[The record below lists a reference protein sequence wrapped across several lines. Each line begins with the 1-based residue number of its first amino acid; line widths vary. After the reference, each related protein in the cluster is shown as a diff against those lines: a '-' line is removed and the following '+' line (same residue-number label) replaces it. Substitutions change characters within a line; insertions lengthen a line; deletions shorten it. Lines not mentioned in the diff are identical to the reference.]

1 MSMCNALPARL
12 PLCLAGQCSP
22 LMGTVPTGVQ
32 ISPSLSLVE
41 SQFTVLAMATSAPDT
56 KASTLPL
63 KRPSAPGS
71 LSRTHTGPSIHP
83 STHPPIHTNPLPHA
97 SSPSTPR
104 RPFAYPRPARRPI
117 TPLQSA
123 AIPTLPAS
131 STPDFSLATLI
142 SPPYPTLALH
152 SDVLPSHT
160 AASVSP
166 SSAPLPPAFIIRLT
180 PPFSAKLCGMNFG
193 FKNDTSHWPVGQE
206 HINR

>member
-71 LSRTHTGPSIHP
+71 LSRTHTGTYMLYRPIHPPIHP
-83 STHPPIHTNPLPHA
+83 STHSHQP
-97 SSPSTPR
+97 
-104 RPFAYPRPARRPI
+104 
-117 TPLQSA
+117 
-123 AIPTLPAS
+123 
-131 STPDFSLATLI
+131 
-142 SPPYPTLALH
+142 SPPRFLTINVSRTVSALRAAPVSGPTDHPTPSQAFARPLH
-152 SDVLPSHT
+152 SLP
-160 AASVSP
+160 
-166 SSAPLPPAFIIRLT
+166 
-180 PPFSAKLCGMNFG
+180 
-193 FKNDTSHWPVGQE
+193 
-206 HINR
+206 

>member
-71 LSRTHTGPSIHP
+71 LSRTHTALVDPLP
-83 STHPPIHTNPLPHA
+83 TLDPPAGQLHLFNPLP
-97 SSPSTPR
+97 SPR
-104 RPFAYPRPARRPI
+104 YL
-117 TPLQSA
+117 PL
-123 AIPTLPAS
+123 LPQ
-131 STPDFSLATLI
+131 T
-142 SPPYPTLALH
+142 SPW
-152 SDVLPSHT
+152 
-160 AASVSP
+160 
-166 SSAPLPPAFIIRLT
+166 PP
-180 PPFSAKLCGMNFG
+180 
-193 FKNDTSHWPVGQE
+193 
-206 HINR
+206 